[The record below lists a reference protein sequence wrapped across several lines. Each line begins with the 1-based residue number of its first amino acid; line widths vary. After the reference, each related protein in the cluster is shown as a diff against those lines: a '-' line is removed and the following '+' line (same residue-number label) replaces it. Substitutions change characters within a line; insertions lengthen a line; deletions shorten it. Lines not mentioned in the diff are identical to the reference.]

1 MKKTSKMTAILSGA
15 VLVGAAGLAV
25 SVPALAAPGDGGTGS
40 LTVHKFEQPGSG
52 DFGPADGTQITPPQG
67 ALPVGDVGFTVCSVT
82 GIDLAV
88 PSDWDRLKDLVGT
101 VDNNGDLVVTEG
113 GSPVAVS
120 CQAEVRTDVDGE
132 AAFASLPADRAY
144 FVYES
149 TPADN
154 SLYAMIPTLVTVP
167 FPGNGTGAAWNYD
180 VHIYPKNA
188 LVGSGATKNGEI
200 IGSDVTFDITVPIN
214 NLGLDDN
221 GNQVLYT
228 QFVITDQLSSALT
241 YGSSSVQ
248 LLDSNGDEVTM
259 TAGTDYT
266 LAESAG
272 LVTLTMVDP
281 AGLALLD
288 ANIGGKLVLTITA
301 DANGTGDT
309 SNTATITINGK
320 GNDVSVVDPEEFYSG
335 AYIMKEASNRGAT
348 ANVPLAGAGF
358 ELYTKAGL
366 TSCPAYDQLAA
377 DAEMKQ
383 VDLGSNY
390 VSGTDGKTP
399 ELVLAKGSYCVY
411 ETVVPA
417 GYKGAIGGALLDV
430 QAEGANLTV
439 VNTQVGSD
447 EGDLP
452 SLPVTGAQGRVLLA
466 IAGVGFLTIA
476 MGLYLVRR
484 NRQRETESQQ

>member
-1 MKKTSKMTAILSGA
+1 MTAILSGA

-52 DFGPADGTQITPPQG
+52 DFGPADGTQIAPP
-67 ALPVGDVGFTVCSVT
+67 AEAVPVGGVGFTVCSIT
-82 GIDLAV
+82 DIDLAEA
-88 PSDWDRLKDLVGT
+88 SDWDRLKDLVGT
-101 VDNNGDLVVTEG
+101 VDSGGDLVVTEG
-113 GSPVAVS
+113 GSPVAVD
-120 CQAEVRTDVDGE
+120 CQPEITTSTAGE
-132 AAFASLPADRAY
+132 AIFANLPADRAY

-154 SLYAMIPTLVTVP
+154 ALYAMIPTLVTVP
-167 FPGNGTGAAWNYD
+167 YPGNGTGAAWNYD

-188 LVGSGATKNGEI
+188 LAGSGATKNGEI

-221 GNQVLYT
+221 GDQVLYSE
-228 QFVITDQLSSALT
+228 FVITDQLSSALT

-309 SNTATITINGK
+309 SNTANITINGK
-320 GNDVSVVDPEEFYSG
+320 ETEVSVVDPKEFYSG
-335 AYIMKEASNRGAT
+335 AYIMKEASNRGAAT
-348 ANVPLAGAGF
+348 NVPLAGAGF
-358 ELYTKAGL
+358 ELYTKDGL
-366 TSCPAYDQLAA
+366 VSCPAYEDLAA
-377 DAEMKQ
+377 DADMKQ
-383 VDLGSNY
+383 VDVGSNY

-452 SLPVTGAQGRVLLA
+452 SLPITGAQGRVLLA